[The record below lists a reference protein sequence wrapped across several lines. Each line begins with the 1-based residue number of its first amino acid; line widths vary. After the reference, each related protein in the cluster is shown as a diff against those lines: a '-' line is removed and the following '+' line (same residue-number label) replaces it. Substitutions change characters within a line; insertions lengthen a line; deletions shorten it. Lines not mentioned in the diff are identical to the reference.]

1 MRVSACVSEGI
12 GTCFTNIVNKPG
24 MYEEA
29 FHAEKP
35 TYACRSC
42 VVVRECLKDFRISPG
57 KKGIIAILKH
67 KRFLS
72 RM

>member
-1 MRVSACVSEGI
+1 MRVSAFVSECI
-12 GTCFTNIVNKPG
+12 AACLANIVNKPG
-24 MYEEA
+24 MYEGA

-42 VVVRECLKDFRISPG
+42 VVVRECLKVFRISSR
-57 KKGIIAILKH
+57 KKVIIAILKH

>member
-12 GTCFTNIVNKPG
+12 GTCFTNIVKKPG

-29 FHAEKP
+29 FHAENP

-42 VVVRECLKDFRISPG
+42 VVVRECLKDVQVSPG

-67 KRFLS
+67 NRFVS